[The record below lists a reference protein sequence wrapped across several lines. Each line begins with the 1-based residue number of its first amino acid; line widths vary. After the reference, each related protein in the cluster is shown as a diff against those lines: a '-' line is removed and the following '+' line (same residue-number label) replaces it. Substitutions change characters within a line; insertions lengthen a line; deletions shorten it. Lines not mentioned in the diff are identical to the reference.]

1 MTDPDLDRSAAL
13 GPEARA
19 AVDGG
24 RLGHLTTLNAD
35 GSPQTTIIWVGMDG
49 DRPAIA
55 SLADRA
61 KLRNARRDP
70 RVSLSIEAEGT
81 THGLPN
87 YLVVEGRA
95 EVVEGGAAEW
105 LQTLAHRYIG
115 PDAVFPPGDNHA
127 PGYRLLITPT
137 RVRGNGPW

>member
-1 MTDPDLDRSAAL
+1 MWWSCPMTDGAARPGAQAGAQL
-13 GPEARA
+13 NAEARGV
-19 AVDGG
+19 VDGG

-81 THGLPN
+81 THGLPH
-87 YLVVEGRA
+87 YLVIEGHA

-105 LQTLAHRYIG
+105 LQTLAH
-115 PDAVFPPGDNHA
+115 
-127 PGYRLLITPT
+127 
-137 RVRGNGPW
+137 